1 LYNCG
6 TKWCEVEKGGGES
19 IMFIGQFSHN
29 LDDKNRITIPSKLR
43 EKLGFNAVMTIGF
56 DQCISIYTENEWVK
70 LQEKLLTLN
79 TNSTDARKHIRM
91 LAGSA
96 SECSADAQGRVIVP
110 PNLIERA
117 DINKEVIL
125 VGNLDHIEIW
135 SKEVWERY
143 AKDASEKFDE
153 IAEKL

>member
-1 LYNCG
+1 MKMEHIPVLLNEIIENLEINSVGVYVDATLGGAGHSYHILKKLKNAGHLY
-6 TKWCEVEKGGGES
+6 
-19 IMFIGQFSHN
+19 
-29 LDDKNRITIPSKLR
+29 
-43 EKLGFNAVMTIGF
+43 GF
-56 DQCISIYTENEWVK
+56 DQCISIYTENEWIK

-96 SECSADAQGRVIVP
+96 SECSADSQGRVIVP

>member
-1 LYNCG
+1 MG
-6 TKWCEVEKGGGES
+6 ESGGELV
-19 IMFIGQFSHN
+19 MFIGQFSHN
-29 LDDKNRITIPSKLR
+29 IDDKNRITIPSKFR
-43 EKLGFNAVMTIGF
+43 EKLGYNAVMTIGF
-56 DQCISIYTENEWVK
+56 DQCISIYTELEWNK

-79 TNSTDARKHIRM
+79 SNTTDARKHIRM

-117 DINKEVIL
+117 GINKEVIL
-125 VGNLDHIEIW
+125 VGNLNHIEIW
-135 SKEVWERY
+135 SKEIWEKY
-143 AKDASEKFDE
+143 AKDAADKFDE